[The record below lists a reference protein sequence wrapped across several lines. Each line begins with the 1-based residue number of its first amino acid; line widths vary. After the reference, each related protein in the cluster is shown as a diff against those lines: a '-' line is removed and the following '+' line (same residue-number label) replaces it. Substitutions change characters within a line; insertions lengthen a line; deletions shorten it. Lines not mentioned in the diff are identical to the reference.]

1 MAEAPRRNSSKSNK
15 GRPTGQEKPKFKPKN
30 NPAAPKPRPT
40 VNQDRVVAL
49 RRNRQEAIDHA
60 KDMVKRM
67 GVPKAP
73 KRVDEEADGLERLH
87 VRIAHSGLCSRRAA
101 EKLILEGR
109 VTVNE
114 AIVAELG
121 YKVGPGDIVR
131 VDGMPIR
138 TAKHYTV
145 ILNKPTNVVTTLSDP
160 QGRPTVVKYLPDFG
174 VQLKP
179 VGRLDMDTEGLL
191 LCTNDGELANRLAH
205 PRYGVEKEYQAIVK
219 GIPTDDVLQ
228 RLRDGVYIEGRKT
241 SPAKVEVIHAEPTT
255 MTTGL
260 RITIH
265 EGRKRQ
271 IRLMCD
277 TVGHPIIS
285 LKRLR
290 YGPLRIKGMRVGQAR
305 LLGKKEVDELRL
317 LVGLEPE

>member
-1 MAEAPRRNSSKSNK
+1 VEPPRSSAQPPV
-15 GRPTGQEKPKFKPKN
+15 RPKAN
-30 NPAAPKPRPT
+30 R
-40 VNQDRVVAL
+40 DRVVAL
-49 RRNRQEAIDHA
+49 RRNRQEAIEHA
-60 KDMVKRM
+60 KEMTQRM
-67 GVPKAP
+67 GIKTPAP
-73 KRVDEEADGLERLH
+73 RKEGEPEGLERLH

-109 VTVNE
+109 VTVNGE
-114 AIVAELG
+114 IVAELG
-121 YKVGPGDIVR
+121 FKVGPDDVVR
-131 VDGMPIR
+131 VDEQPIR
-138 TAKHYTV
+138 TARHYTV
-145 ILNKPTNVVTTLSDP
+145 LLNKPAGVVTTLSDP

-191 LCTNDGELANRLAH
+191 LVTNDGELANRLAH

-219 GIPTDDVLQ
+219 GLPSEEALEW
-228 RLRDGVYIEGRKT
+228 LRNGVFFEGRK
-241 SPAKVEVIHAEPTT
+241 SAPAKVEVIHAEPKTQ
-255 MTTGL
+255 TTGL

-271 IRLMCD
+271 VRLMCEV
-277 TVGHPIIS
+277 VGHPVIS

-290 YGPLRIKGMRVGQAR
+290 YGPLRVKGMRVGEAR
-305 LLGKKEVDELRL
+305 LLGKKEVDDLRK